1 MILKPKP
8 PATKPTSRTLV
19 RVGLPLLIVAVAV
32 AIAALIITTK
42 PKAQKRPRTSQP
54 PLVSWEET
62 RLGDHSV
69 TVATMGTV
77 LASTQIELKARV
89 GGQVEWISPN
99 LIPGGRFKK
108 GEILLSLDK
117 ADLNLALATARGKL
131 KQAQAD
137 LALEQGNQ
145 DVARRE
151 LALME
156 TTTGRTVEDRTLAL
170 RKPQLAKTEAG
181 LALAAADLDKAL
193 LDLARSDIRAPFD
206 GMVLSRSTP
215 TGTLVTTGQTVAT
228 LTGDDIWWVE
238 ATLPVKDLPWL
249 ILPDESHATG
259 SQALIRTQNGTV
271 FKGGLLRLLGDLNDK
286 SRMAR
291 LLIEIRDPMGQAA
304 AMSAPPLLLNSY
316 VRAEL
321 EGKSIAGVI
330 TLPDRALRDDGE
342 VWVAE
347 GGKLRIRKVDIFWR
361 EGATLF
367 VGTGLKPGERVIL
380 SDLSSPVDGMA
391 IRTGDEKPEK
401 KEKKGQP
408 PAGRG

>member
-1 MILKPKP
+1 MIPNPMP
-8 PATKPTSRTLV
+8 PVTKPASRTLV
-19 RVGLPLLIVAVAV
+19 RVGLPLLIIAA
-32 AIAALIITTK
+32 AIALAALIFITK
-42 PKAQKRPRTSQP
+42 PKAQKRPRTSLP

-62 RLGDHSV
+62 RLGDHRV
-69 TVATMGTV
+69 TVSTMGTV

-89 GGQVEWISPN
+89 GGQVEWLSPN

-108 GEILLSLDK
+108 GDILLTLDK

-156 TTTGRTVEDRTLAL
+156 VTTGRAVKDQALAL
-170 RKPQLAKTEAG
+170 RKPQLEKAEAG

-193 LDLARSDIRAPFD
+193 LDHTRSDIRAPFD

-215 TGTLVTTGQTVAT
+215 TGTLVTAGQTVAT
-228 LTGDDIWWVE
+228 LTGDDTWWVE

-249 ILPDESHATG
+249 ILPQGPGTSG
-259 SQALIRTQNGTV
+259 SKARIRTQNGTV
-271 FKGGLLRLLGDLNDK
+271 FEGSLLRLLGDLNDK

-291 LLIEIRDPMGQAA
+291 LLIEVRDPMGQSA
-304 AMSAPPLLLNSY
+304 AMGAPPLLLNSY

-321 EGKSIAGVI
+321 EGKSIAGI
-330 TLPDRALRDDGE
+330 IALPDRALRGEGE

-347 GGKLRIRKVDIFWR
+347 GDKLRIRKVDIFWR

-367 VGTGLKPGERVIL
+367 VGKGLKPGERVIL

-408 PAGRG
+408 PARRG